1 MLNLNVFLKVL
12 KLPIEL
18 ELSKNDFLEILSVS
32 ILILA
37 PKALDP
43 LTDVP
48 IPL

>member
-1 MLNLNVFLKVL
+1 MEPEF
-12 KLPIEL
+12 
-18 ELSKNDFLEILSVS
+18 SKYGFSEILSVS